1 MGVADRVA
9 STQHIFSDWILWSLD
24 VFDITAR
31 ADSNPRTDYRRHSPK
46 TSVGAEA
53 PRNSAVRPIF
63 LDLPSV
69 SLTCPGSGR
78 KIRARGQPESTGTV
92 TQAEVSIQ
100 QDPIYTVITACYN
113 IPIECAQSIAHAAHL
128 TRTTPCFAT
137 APQGPLFRSAV
148 CEKAYIVTRSGTG

>member
-100 QDPIYTVITACYN
+100 QDPIYTVITACN

-137 APQGPLFRSAV
+137 APQGPLFRGAV

>member
-100 QDPIYTVITACYN
+100 QDPIYTVITA
-113 IPIECAQSIAHAAHL
+113 A
-128 TRTTPCFAT
+128 TTS
-137 APQGPLFRSAV
+137 R
-148 CEKAYIVTRSGTG
+148 